1 MTIEKFAQEVKRMRD
16 LQTRYFRTRSTI
28 VLSGAKSQE
37 KRVDDMT
44 NEILN
49 AL

>member
-1 MTIEKFAQEVKRMRD
+1 MNIEKYAQEVKRMRD
-16 LQTRYFRTRSTI
+16 LQTRYFLTRSTF
-28 VLSGAKSQE
+28 VLSGAKSQG
-37 KRVDDMT
+37 KRVDAMT